1 MAYYFRNF
9 RRPWWRRRKRFYWRR
24 NRRPF
29 RKHRRRHRR
38 VRKKLKFLPL
48 KQWQP
53 SHIRKLCIKGMYCL
67 FECNHKLLTHN
78 YTQYHESISPEGIPL
93 GGGFSI
99 NRFTLNCLYNEHLKA
114 RNVWTISNKNFPL
127 IRYTGCEFKIYRPK
141 LVDAVINFQNCYPME
156 ASQLTYLS
164 TQPYISMMTKGSKII
179 RRLDDTKN
187 KKPYKKFKFR
197 PPQQMTNRWFFS
209 ADIANT
215 GLIMLTST
223 SASLNNIYISPYAE
237 TNNITLKLLNCII
250 FQNRHFN
257 QLTTSGYHPKDNM
270 WLWAAVNGEEDP
282 KIGDMIFLGNTVQY
296 NHGTALV
303 DLPGINKNYT
313 DNIKTAMDK
322 YINPKYWGNPFHE
335 DNFNQKTRYY
345 FTQASPQIT
354 LNTTTHQNKPLN
366 TKISTLGFTRLHQ
379 EFYFT
384 GRYNPNRDRAENN
397 IVYFLKTTA
406 EATGW
411 DPDPEK
417 DTLITAHFPLW
428 VSVWGL
434 LDYHEK
440 LKDMQHMDTD
450 YIMVIQSKA
459 IEPQDINL
467 KYYVVLDSTFT
478 HGDSEWHEGHN
489 RTEWDNIHWH
499 PMLHYQHR
507 SIENIGQS
515 GPATAK
521 LGPYKT
527 EELHCE
533 YKFYFKVGGCAP
545 PMDSITDPTE
555 QATFPVPTNMLE
567 TNSLQSPEQPIETY
581 LYSFDERH
589 QQITKTAAQRIL
601 KDFKPS
607 TTLFTDPTT
616 TGTEVPLLQKIQ
628 TQETDS
634 ETETQEETLLEQL
647 IKQRRQQLRI
657 KQRINQLIKQLTT
670 TT

>member
-1 MAYYFRNF
+1 
-9 RRPWWRRRKRFYWRR
+9 
-24 NRRPF
+24 
-29 RKHRRRHRR
+29 
-38 VRKKLKFLPL
+38 
-48 KQWQP
+48 
-53 SHIRKLCIKGMYCL
+53 MYCL

-93 GGGFSI
+93 GGGFSL
-99 NRFTLNCLYNEHLKA
+99 NRFTLNCLFNEHLKA
-114 RNVWTISNKNFPL
+114 RNIWTTSNKNFPL

-141 LVDAVINFQNCYPME
+141 LVDAVINFQNCFPME
-156 ASQLTYLS
+156 ASELTYHS
-164 TQPYISMMTKGSKII
+164 TQPYIAMMTKGSKKI

-187 KKPYKKFKFR
+187 KKPYKKFKFP

-209 ADIANT
+209 ADISNT
-215 GLIMLTST
+215 GLIMLAS
-223 SASLNNIYISPYAE
+223 SAASFPNIYISPYAE

-257 QLTTSGYHPKDNM
+257 QLTTSGYHPKDGM
-270 WLWAAVNGEEDP
+270 WLYATANGEDDP
-282 KIGDMIFLGNTVQY
+282 EIGDIIFLGNCIQY
-296 NHGTALV
+296 NRGTPLI
-303 DLPGINKNYT
+303 DLPGIDKDKRKTLRDAMKIYT
-313 DNIKTAMDK
+313 NS
-322 YINPKYWGNPFHE
+322 KYWGNPFHE
-335 DNFNQKTRYY
+335 DHLNQKTRYY
-345 FTQASPQIT
+345 FTQNSPQIT
-354 LNTTTHQNKPLN
+354 FGTGTHATKTLA
-366 TKISTLGFTRLHQ
+366 TKISELPLTRLHQ

-384 GRYNPNRDRAENN
+384 GRYNPNRDRAEDNL
-397 IVYFLKTTA
+397 IYFLKTTA

-417 DTLITAHFPLW
+417 DTLLTPHLPLW
-428 VSVWGL
+428 AGVWGL

-450 YIMVIQSKA
+450 YITVIQTKS

-467 KYYVVLDSTFT
+467 KYYVILDPQFT
-478 HGDSEWHEGHN
+478 HGDSEWHDGHD

-507 SIENIGQS
+507 SIETLGQS

-533 YKFYFKVGGCAP
+533 YKFHFKVGGCAP
-545 PMDSITDPTE
+545 PMDSITDPSE
-555 QATFPVPTNMLE
+555 QTTYPVPTNIIDQH
-567 TNSLQSPEQPIETY
+567 SLQSPEQPIETY

-601 KDFKPS
+601 KDFKP
-607 TTLFTDPTT
+607 TTPLFTDPTT
-616 TGTEVPLLQKIQ
+616 TGTQVPLLKKIE

-634 ETETQEETLLEQL
+634 ETETEETTLLEQL
-647 IKQRRQQLRI
+647 IQQRKQQLRI
-657 KQRINQLIKQLTT
+657 QQRIKQLIKQLTT